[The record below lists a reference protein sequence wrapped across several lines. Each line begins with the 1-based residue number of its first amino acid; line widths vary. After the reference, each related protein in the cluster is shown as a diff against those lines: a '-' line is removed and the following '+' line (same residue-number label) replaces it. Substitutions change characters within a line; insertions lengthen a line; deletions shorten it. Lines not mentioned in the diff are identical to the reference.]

1 MVTSRIYRTNILR
14 FTVLFC
20 IVVGATCKQRTQAV
34 LLFVPTHA
42 AEQEDSFR
50 EFANCLLRVNPWE
63 TEGQKVKVDLLV
75 VQSGPC
81 DSRSCLHDLR
91 EQVAEVV
98 KEVGYLRSGA
108 TEHVATSTGNY
119 DKTRQST
126 SWNEGPNNI
135 FYNAT
140 MPGGHVFDKFSRLY
154 TYLIQLETDVCA
166 AKHGWLDALLAPM
179 HDRRVVVS
187 GASLVGKCVA
197 SETRPGCFSASRMNI
212 QGVQY
217 HVNGNAAYR
226 LGPRLASLL
235 ETARTS
241 FTEHSFDL
249 AIWLAAGQL
258 NLGSAVYNNDR
269 VYNVH
274 HPVGSNM
281 SELGKMLPTNTVL
294 AHVPWR
300 FRLGTAQ
307 LGEWCH
313 TCYSTGDPDCRARPP
328 LSTVCQLSN

>member
-1 MVTSRIYRTNILR
+1 MLR
-14 FTVLFC
+14 FAALVC
-20 IVVGATCKQRTQAV
+20 IVVEATCKLRTNTV

-42 AEQEDSFR
+42 TEHENSFR
-50 EFANCLLRVNPWE
+50 EFANCLLRVKPWE
-63 TEGQKVKVDLLV
+63 TEAQKLTVDLLV

-98 KEVGYLRSGA
+98 KEIGYIRSGEV
-108 TEHVATSTGNY
+108 EHVATSTGNY
-119 DKTRQST
+119 DKTRQSS
-126 SWNEGPNNI
+126 SWNEGPNNV

-140 MPGGHVFDKFSRLY
+140 MPRGHVFEKFTRLY
-154 TYLIQLETDVCA
+154 TFLIQLETDVCA
-166 AKHGWLDALLAPM
+166 AKHGWLDAMLAPM
-179 HDRRVVVS
+179 RDRQVVVS
-187 GASLVGKCVA
+187 GASLLGKCVA

-226 LGPRLASLL
+226 LGSRLACLL
-235 ETARTS
+235 ETARNN

-258 NLGSAVYNNDR
+258 NLGSAVYDNDR
-269 VYNVH
+269 TYNVH

-281 SELGKMLPTNTVL
+281 RDLSNMLPRNVVL

-300 FRLGTAQ
+300 FRLGAAQ
-307 LGEWCH
+307 LSEWCH

-328 LSTVCQLSN
+328 LSTVCQLLA